1 LGLEQIWSPWRK
13 AYVTSGAKE
22 PGCVLC
28 RALEHAADPSS
39 LVAHVADHTFVVMNL
54 YPYNAG
60 HVMIAP
66 APARG
71 QPGRGHSRGA
81 VGDDALARRL
91 ETVMAG
97 LYTPDGINMGLN
109 LGKAAGAGVADHIH
123 MHMVPRW
130 VGDTNF
136 MTTVGG
142 TRVIPED
149 PVEACAKLKAAAL
162 ESEDARRRRRHVP
175 PSPAFSPCPRHGHRK
190 AAQSSP
196 A

>member
-1 LGLEQIWSPWRK
+1 MGFDRVWSPWRR
-13 AYVTSGAKE
+13 AYVTSGASE
-22 PGCVLC
+22 PGCVMC
-28 RALEHAADPSS
+28 RALERAADPGS
-39 LVAHVADHTFVVMNL
+39 LVVHVAPHSFVVMNL

-66 APARG
+66 R
-71 QPGRGHSRGA
+71 RH
-81 VGDDALARRL
+81 VGSLAEASADEL
-91 ETVMAG
+91 SEVMA
-97 LYTPDGINMGLN
+97 LSRRMEAAMAQVYTPDGINMGMN

-149 PVEACAKLKAAAL
+149 PVEACARLRAQL
-162 ESEDARRRRRHVP
+162 E
-175 PSPAFSPCPRHGHRK
+175 K
-190 AAQSSP
+190 
-196 A
+196 

>member
-1 LGLEQIWSPWRK
+1 MDRIWSPWRR
-13 AYVTSGAKE
+13 AYVTSGARE

-28 RALEHAADPSS
+28 RALEEAADPKS
-39 LVAHVADHTFVVMNL
+39 LVVHVAAHSFIVMNL

-66 APARG
+66 RRHLGSLAEA
-71 QPGRGHSRGA
+71 SA
-81 VGDDALARRL
+81 EELSEMTALARRL
-91 ETVMAG
+91 ESVMVEVYA
-97 LYTPDGINMGLN
+97 PDGINLGMN

-123 MHMVPRW
+123 LHMLPRW

-149 PVEACAKLKAAAL
+149 PVEACARLRAQL
-162 ESEDARRRRRHVP
+162 E
-175 PSPAFSPCPRHGHRK
+175 K
-190 AAQSSP
+190 
-196 A
+196 